1 MKQVSQSPS
10 TTFYFLLSTFYF
22 LLSTLYF
29 PPMSPRKIL
38 IVDDEKNQ
46 REILQLILSGERD
59 DDGAALYDVKTASSG
74 QDALRFFRNESFDL
88 VLTDLKMAGMDGI
101 QLLNELSQIDSSTP
115 VILMTAHGSIDSVK
129 EALRGGAF
137 DYLEK
142 PLDRAKLLEV
152 ISQAVSQMRAVDEEI
167 VGASEPMERVKKMIV
182 KVAHSNSTVLI
193 RGESGTGKERV
204 ARAIHKASQRV
215 NERFQAVNCAA
226 INENLLE
233 SELFGHEKGSFT
245 GAVSEKKGLF
255 EIADKGTLF
264 LDEIGDINVNMQA
277 KLLRALQEKEILR
290 VGGTRPIKVDVRVLA
305 ATNRDLE
312 SMVKDERF
320 REDLYYRLN
329 VIPINIPPL
338 RQRLKDIELLTD
350 YFLRKHSAN
359 AARPIK
365 ISPDAK
371 KLIMEYA
378 WPGNV
383 RQLESA
389 IERALLLAEGD
400 EITIEDMPVEIR
412 AASQTEGA
420 GGFKLPPEGISFED
434 LEKSLILQAMEQ
446 TGWNITRSAK
456 LLGLSFRTMQY
467 RLDKFGIK
475 RPARIKGSAED
486 EDFDEDNAEQSDISS
501 L

>member
-1 MKQVSQSPS
+1 
-10 TTFYFLLSTFYF
+10 
-22 LLSTLYF
+22 
-29 PPMSPRKIL
+29 MSSRKIL
-38 IVDDEKNQ
+38 VVDDEKNQ
-46 REILQLILSGERD
+46 RDILQLILSGERD
-59 DDGAALYDVKTASSG
+59 EGGESLYNVKTASSG
-74 QDALRFFRNESFDL
+74 QEALRLFRNESFDL

-152 ISQAVSQMRAVDEEI
+152 VTRAVSKMKAVDEEI
-167 VGASEPMERVKKMIV
+167 VGASDAMERVKKMIV
-182 KVAHSNSTVLI
+182 KVAPSSSTVLI

-204 ARAIHKASQRV
+204 ARAIHKASPRAD
-215 NERFQAVNCAA
+215 ERFQAVNCAA

-264 LDEIGDINVNMQA
+264 LDEIGDINVSMQA
-277 KLLRALQEKEILR
+277 KLLRALQEKEVLR
-290 VGGTRPIKVDVRVLA
+290 VGGTKPIKVDVRVLA

-338 RQRLKDIELLTD
+338 RQRQKDIELLTD

-359 AARPIK
+359 AARPMK
-365 ISPDAK
+365 ISVEAR

-400 EITIEDMPVEIR
+400 EITIEDLPVEIR
-412 AASQTEGA
+412 AGTQTEGA

-434 LEKSLILQAMEQ
+434 LEKSLILQAMDQ
-446 TGWNITRSAK
+446 TGWNITRAAK

-475 RPARIKGSAED
+475 RPARARGSAEED
-486 EDFDEDNAEQSDISS
+486 EDFEEEI
-501 L
+501 

>member
-1 MKQVSQSPS
+1 MEKHMKA
-10 TTFYFLLSTFYF
+10 
-22 LLSTLYF
+22 
-29 PPMSPRKIL
+29 RRIL

-46 REILQLILSGERD
+46 REILQMILSAEQDPSGN
-59 DDGAALYDVKTASSG
+59 ALYDVRTAGSA
-74 QDALRFFRNESFDL
+74 QDALRLFRHERIDL
-88 VLTDLKMAGMDGI
+88 VLTDLKMSGMDGI
-101 QLLNELSQIDSSTP
+101 QLLNEISQLDSSLP

-142 PLDRAKLLEV
+142 PLERDNLLAVVSRAFAQLK
-152 ISQAVSQMRAVDEEI
+152 AVDDEI
-167 VGASEPMERVKKMIV
+167 VGSSESLERVKKMIV
-182 KVAHSNSTVLI
+182 KVAPSSSTVLI
-193 RGESGTGKERV
+193 RGESGTGKERI
-204 ARAIHKASQRV
+204 AWAIHKASPRL

-245 GAVSEKKGLF
+245 GAVTEKKGLF

-264 LDEIGDINVNMQA
+264 LDEIGELNISMQA

-312 SMVKDERF
+312 AMVRDGRF

-338 RQRLKDIELLTD
+338 RSRRDDITQLMEH
-350 YFLRKHSAN
+350 FLRKHGAN
-359 AARPIK
+359 AQRPIQ
-365 ISPDAK
+365 ISAEARKMMMD
-371 KLIMEYA
+371 YG

-389 IERALLLAEGD
+389 IERALLLAESD
-400 EITIEDMPVEIR
+400 QITIEDLPVEIR
-412 AASQTEGA
+412 QSVHAEGA
-420 GGFKLPPEGISFED
+420 GGFRLPPEGISFED
-434 LEKSLILQAMEQ
+434 LERSLIMQAMEQ
-446 TGWNITRSAK
+446 TGWNITRSAR

-475 RPARIKGSAED
+475 RPARINDQED
-486 EDFDEDNAEQSDISS
+486 DFSEQSE
-501 L
+501 